1 MVHLRGICSCREQV
15 QPADGCVFAAAAD
28 DVATQDPCSQNPAAV
43 SAPQLYHKASTA
55 FRKRLLRGLTPGL
68 QAALLAAAPDQ
79 AAVQDLLFPYFAEF
93 VLAEFPNEVAAYRC
107 VY

>member
-1 MVHLRGICSCREQV
+1 MAIHLRGTRRWVKQV
-15 QPADGCVFAAAAD
+15 EPADGCSFPAAAD
-28 DVATQDPCSQNPAAV
+28 DRATQGSLLTNSAAL

-93 VLAEFPNEVAAYRC
+93 VLAEFPNEVAAYR
-107 VY
+107 